1 MLRASVRQMRQTGRR
16 ASSAFFVG
24 LVAVPAILVGLAG
37 QSDAAEAAADARR
50 DLLDTYCVACHNERL
65 KTAGLT
71 LESDAVDATDVSAHA
86 EVWEKVLRKV
96 RSGQMPPEG
105 RRRPDVD
112 TAAQFSRDLVSAL
125 DDAANAAPNPGRPA
139 VHRLNRTEYVN
150 AIRDLLD
157 LEIDGR
163 ALLPADDSGFG
174 FDNNADVLT
183 ISPALLDRYMAAATK
198 IGRLAIGDPAL
209 RPTIATYD
217 IPRRVRQNQRMS
229 ELLPFGTRGGIAVR
243 HTFPLDG
250 EYLLKI
256 RLGRVGEYGIAGL
269 DRGDQIEIRL
279 DREQLKVFTVGG
291 DEELMGL
298 TYDSQEPIPPDRP
311 DLMRRKIYEN
321 SADEG
326 LEFRLPVKAGTRL
339 VGVAFVKYSGVAEE
353 GGRRGGPS
361 VGALEILGPYEATA
375 PEVTASRDRIFTCRP
390 QTSEEE
396 ASCAREILSTLARRA
411 FRRPITEADVDTL
424 IGFYEAGRLEGT
436 FDQGIQMA
444 LERVLVDPEFLFRI
458 ERDPDQL
465 AVGTVYPLSD
475 TELASRLSFFL
486 WSSIP
491 DDELLDAAERGG
503 LREPATL
510 ERQVLRMLA
519 DPRASEMANNFAS
532 QWLLVRNVRFAEP
545 DRALFP
551 RFDGNLKDAM
561 ARETEL
567 FFEDQFRHD
576 RSVMDLLR
584 ADYTFVNSRL
594 AEHYGIPN
602 VYGSHFR
609 RVTLEDERRHG
620 LLGHGSVLT
629 VTSYPNRTSVVLR
642 GKWVLENLLGA
653 PPPPPPP
660 NIPALEENVSGEK
673 PKSLRERMEQHRG
686 NPVCAS
692 CHARI
697 DPLGFALENFDAVG
711 RWRDME
717 GDIPVDASASLP
729 DGTTIDG
736 PVEFRMALAERH
748 EEFAGNFIEKLMTY
762 SVGRGLE
769 YYDQPAVREIVR
781 ETAATEYRWSD
792 IVLGIVKSVPF
803 QMRRVPES

>member
-1 MLRASVRQMRQTGRR
+1 MRRVLVLSLLGL
-16 ASSAFFVG
+16 FV
-24 LVAVPAILVGLAG
+24 VPTSL
-37 QSDAAEAAADARR
+37 SYAAEAVVDARR
-50 DLLDTYCVACHNERL
+50 ELLDSYCIGCHNDRL
-65 KTAGLT
+65 KTAGLV
-71 LESDAVDATDVSAHA
+71 LESDVVDAADVSADA

-96 RSGQMPPEG
+96 RNGQMPPEG
-105 RRRPDVD
+105 RRRPDGN
-112 TAAQFSRDLVSAL
+112 TAEQFSRALAAAL
-125 DDAANAAPNPGRPA
+125 DAVATVAPNPGRPA
-139 VHRLNRTEYVN
+139 VHRLNRAEYVN
-150 AIRDLLD
+150 AIQELLH

-183 ISPALLDRYMAAATK
+183 MSPAVLDRYMSAATK
-198 IGRLAIGDPAL
+198 IGRLAVGDPAL
-209 RPTIATYD
+209 RPVIATYD
-217 IPRRVRQNQRMS
+217 IPRRVRQNERMS
-229 ELLPFGTRGGIAVR
+229 ESLPFGTRGGLAVR

-256 RLGRVGEYGIAGL
+256 RLGRVGEYGISGL
-269 DRGDQIEIRL
+269 DRGDEVEIRL

-291 DEELMGL
+291 DEELKGL

-326 LEFRLPVKAGTRL
+326 LEVRLPVKAGTRL

-353 GGRRGGPS
+353 GGRGGRGPS
-361 VGALEILGPYEATA
+361 VGSLEIVGPYDGEVPNAT
-375 PEVTASRDRIFTCRP
+375 PSRDRIFTCRP
-390 QTSEEE
+390 DTAEDE
-396 ASCAREILSTLARRA
+396 ATCAREVLSNLTRRA
-411 FRRPITEADVDTL
+411 FRRPVTQADVDTL
-424 IGFYEAGRLEGT
+424 IEFYEAGRLEGS
-436 FDQGIQMA
+436 FDQGIQVA

-458 ERDPDQL
+458 ERDPDGL
-465 AVGTVYPLSD
+465 SAGAVYPLSD
-475 TELASRLSFFL
+475 IELASRLSFFL

-491 DDELLDAAERGG
+491 DDELLAVAERGD
-503 LREPATL
+503 LKVPEVLDA
-510 ERQVLRMLA
+510 QVRRMLA
-519 DPRASEMANNFAS
+519 DPRASAMVNNFAS

-551 RFDGNLKDAM
+551 RFDGNLKEAL

-567 FFEDQFRHD
+567 FLEDQFRHD
-576 RSVMDLLR
+576 NGVLDLLS

-660 NIPALEENVSGEK
+660 DVPSLDENESGEK
-673 PKSLRERMEQHRG
+673 PRSLRERMEQHRG

-697 DPLGFALENFDAVG
+697 DPLGFALENFNAVG
-711 RWRDME
+711 RWRDKE

-729 DGTTIDG
+729 DGTTVDG
-736 PVEFRMALAERH
+736 PIEFRKALAERH
-748 EEFAGNFIEKLMTY
+748 EEFAANFTEKLMTY
-762 SVGRGLE
+762 SLGRGLE
-769 YYDQPAVREIVR
+769 HYDQPAVRAIVR
-781 ETAATEYRWSD
+781 EAAAMQYRWSD
-792 IVLGIVKSVPF
+792 VILGIVKSVPF
-803 QMRRVPES
+803 QMRRVAQS